1 MNKTICIFEDE
12 KYLQLNPL
20 VYVRPVYDLKCG
32 ISNLKDKII
41 RNYPEASVSL
51 FCRSNISAH
60 IKQRNTEYN
69 VNEINSES
77 CLFINGRV
85 LATEE
90 SSKNISLD
98 GNDTVYVS
106 GDTVVAARV
115 SGNKLETIKGKSE
128 KVLTSNDF
136 EGIQKEEIDVKLIN
150 YPWDLVHS
158 NNKAIINDYSV
169 LTRNE
174 SQNINAEIP
183 DGVFMVN
190 KDDIFIAEGA
200 TIAPGAV
207 LDASDGPIYISKGAT
222 IMSNAVLLGP
232 VFIGEKTQ
240 IKIGAKIYHDV
251 TIGDVCKVGG
261 EVEGSIIHSYSNKQ
275 HDGFLGHAY
284 LGCWVNLGADTNN
297 SDLKNNYGYI
307 KVMINGEPVDSG
319 SQFVGLTM
327 GDHSKAGIN
336 TMFNTGTVVGVGCNV
351 YGADFPPKY
360 IPSFSW
366 GGSES
371 LVTYKLDKC
380 LEVAKVVMSRRK
392 IKLSDEGIKLLTDVF
407 ESTKEEREKFGVSS

>member
-1 MNKTICIFEDE
+1 MNKTICIFEDN

-51 FCRSNISAH
+51 FCRVTLSAH
-60 IKQRNTEYN
+60 IKQRNTEYK
-69 VNEINSES
+69 VNEINSEN

-90 SSKNISLD
+90 LSKNISLE

-106 GDTVVAARV
+106 GDTVVAARI
-115 SGNKLETIKGKSE
+115 SGEKLETIKGKSE
-128 KVLTSNDF
+128 KVLSYDDF

-158 NNKAIINDYSV
+158 NNKAIINDFSV
-169 LTRNE
+169 FTKNE

-200 TIAPGAV
+200 TIAPGSV
-207 LDASDGPIYISKGAT
+207 LDASDGPIYISKDAT

-232 VFIGEKTQ
+232 IFIGEKTQ

-251 TIGDVCKVGG
+251 SIGDVCKVGG

-327 GDHSKAGIN
+327 GDHSKTGIN

-392 IKLSDEGIKLLTDVF
+392 IELSDEGTKLLTDVF